1 LVFTV
6 RTSIGVAA
14 LLVVSSLFASAS
26 AQGVC
31 EANNQA
37 SCAVGG
43 DATHAITVTIS
54 TVARLSSA
62 SSTITI
68 PVPSTTSFANG
79 FGTPVATVLAL
90 RSNTSYAVAI
100 SAASA
105 TWTGV
110 PGSAWQTKPAG
121 DLEWSL
127 DPAGPFVSV
136 TTTPVSVSTGS
147 ATGNGV
153 LTVYLR
159 SRFVW
164 ASDVP
169 GSYSLP
175 VRFTLTAP

>member
-1 LVFTV
+1 
-6 RTSIGVAA
+6 
-14 LLVVSSLFASAS
+14 
-26 AQGVC
+26 
-31 EANNQA
+31 
-37 SCAVGG
+37 
-43 DATHAITVTIS
+43 
-54 TVARLSSA
+54 
-62 SSTITI
+62 
-68 PVPSTTSFANG
+68 
-79 FGTPVATVLAL
+79 VATVLAL